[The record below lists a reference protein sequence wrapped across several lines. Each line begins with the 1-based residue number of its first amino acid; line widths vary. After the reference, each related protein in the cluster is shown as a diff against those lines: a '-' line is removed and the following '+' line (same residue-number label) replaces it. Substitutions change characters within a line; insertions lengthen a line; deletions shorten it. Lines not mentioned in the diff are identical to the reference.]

1 MPKLS
6 KVMQLDVQMISSAS
20 ELEVRRFASPSASQE
35 SAVVGIAFAMYGLR
49 LAGDIKICR
58 KVRFAV

>member
-1 MPKLS
+1 M
-6 KVMQLDVQMISSAS
+6 
-20 ELEVRRFASPSASQE
+20 RRFASPSASQE

-58 KVRFAV
+58 KVRFCGVAGDGGWLSAGWVYRVAVHSIA